1 MSANGGIVA
10 MDPLKLVLA
19 ATALSLALASSA
31 AGADPRGTR
40 LNPHATASAESL
52 EAMRALMKETARRM
66 DAMSREMDVPAD
78 PSARRRMAD
87 EMREMSRVLD
97 RMAALHA
104 QPAHGPE
111 DRAQLEELRRRLHA
125 MDVSGGVS
133 RK

>member
-1 MSANGGIVA
+1 

-31 AGADPRGTR
+31 AGADPRV
-40 LNPHATASAESL
+40 E
-52 EAMRALMKETARRM
+52 ETARRM